1 MQTYQ
6 NARQTGDD
14 CIKCGNPKKMYWC
27 DICECNNET
36 LKCATCNNSYCAI
49 DKFYH
54 DECN

>member
-36 LKCATCNNSYCAI
+36 LKCKEYRRLINI
-49 DKFYH
+49 PIIIK
-54 DECN
+54 